1 MVGLTMHLTLK
12 DHIQDSITCDPNA
25 TKCKCYLHHLRD
37 REEYMN
43 QLLASKN
50 IKNKSLFINRIKTLH
65 LDLPCYNPATGSL
78 VNERVDMLA
87 RALKTNCLPYLKI
100 LQVLLME
107 MGSDTFMDEEDDELQ
122 DILMDISK
130 ICRKRKILWVVISE
144 LDQEDD
150 SEEEW

>member
-1 MVGLTMHLTLK
+1 
-12 DHIQDSITCDPNA
+12 
-25 TKCKCYLHHLRD
+25 
-37 REEYMN
+37 
-43 QLLASKN
+43 
-50 IKNKSLFINRIKTLH
+50 
-65 LDLPCYNPATGSL
+65 
-78 VNERVDMLA
+78 MLA

>member
-1 MVGLTMHLTLK
+1 
-12 DHIQDSITCDPNA
+12 
-25 TKCKCYLHHLRD
+25 
-37 REEYMN
+37 
-43 QLLASKN
+43 
-50 IKNKSLFINRIKTLH
+50 
-65 LDLPCYNPATGSL
+65 
-78 VNERVDMLA
+78 
-87 RALKTNCLPYLKI
+87 
-100 LQVLLME
+100 ME